1 MKGFMLFRHI
11 ELTDPSYYRHPEL
24 TLFPLSVTPEGRN
37 PESSRSISGSNKTG
51 FTLLELLS
59 AILII
64 TILTAAALPYYYNAV
79 ENARITE
86 VVMLWGRQKNF
97 ASGRFMSQEQADRM
111 TKRLQEEKLK
121 NFTGNIICRGED
133 SASTP
138 CWEAVFT
145 QSNSNPHAA
154 YELTTVNNFMHL
166 ACVPLNP
173 AGKDFCQ
180 TQAEGG
186 PITID
191 GKEAY
196 LIR

>member
-11 ELTDPSYYRHPEL
+11 ELTSLFDCSHPELTAIHCCRHPEL
-24 TLFPLSVTPEGRN
+24 V
-37 PESSRSISGSNKTG
+37 SGSSHPVSGSSKMG
-51 FTLLELLS
+51 FTLLELLA

-64 TILTAAALPYYYNAV
+64 TILTAVALPYYYNAV

-97 ASGRFMSQEQADRM
+97 ASGRFISQEQADRM

-145 QSNSNPHAA
+145 QINSNPHAA
-154 YELTTVNNFMHL
+154 YELTTVNNFMRL